1 MRLRFK
7 YSSAILHN
15 HELMSHGPLLAYMI
29 IGRHTRSMTQ
39 KLVSVEDKM
48 QQGYSY
54 LLTEPVGKNFATDFT
69 PDLSPKQMLELG
81 VFGGV
86 YMRDC
91 KPEFPSDWFTNA
103 KLSLTS
109 RDNRLNYF
117 GVNASQPLK
126 VWEQKGWIHPQD
138 PRGWFQWYCRY
149 NMGRRSADD
158 TRQIKRWKAMKRHV
172 AQLRSHCHKGDEL
185 CRRRQRQALL
195 HWAYDSRKI

>member
-1 MRLRFK
+1 
-7 YSSAILHN
+7 
-15 HELMSHGPLLAYMI
+15 MSHGPFLACMI
-29 IGRHTRSMTQ
+29 IDRHTRCMTQ

-54 LLTEPVGKNFATDFT
+54 LLTEPVGENFATDFT

-91 KPEFPSDWFTNA
+91 KPEFPSDWFTNP

-117 GVNASQPLK
+117 VVNASQPLNTLAATS
-126 VWEQKGWIHPQD
+126 PQE
-138 PRGWFQWYCRY
+138 P
-149 NMGRRSADD
+149 
-158 TRQIKRWKAMKRHV
+158 
-172 AQLRSHCHKGDEL
+172 
-185 CRRRQRQALL
+185 LL
-195 HWAYDSRKI
+195 LTDK